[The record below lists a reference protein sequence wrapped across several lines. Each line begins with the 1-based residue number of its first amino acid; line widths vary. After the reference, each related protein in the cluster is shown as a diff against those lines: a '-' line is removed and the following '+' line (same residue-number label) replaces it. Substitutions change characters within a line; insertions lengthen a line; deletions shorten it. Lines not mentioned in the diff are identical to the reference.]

1 VPHNNFD
8 LFNNEL
14 PTTVKRTVEP
24 ELAVLGGSRVANDVA
39 RGRKYLSRDEVM
51 ALVKAAKKN
60 RHGSRDSLMIRLA
73 YEHGLRVSELVN
85 TRWQH
90 LDLSGHT
97 FSVSRAKGSVD
108 STHPLQGDTV
118 RAIKKFQRELSQ
130 SSGLMFT
137 NERGAPVSV
146 DGFRRMFGR
155 LSQKVLGTVWN
166 PHALRHACGVHL
178 VNSGTGIRQIQQY
191 MGHSNIQN
199 TVVYTT
205 LSAAAFNHIQM

>member
-1 VPHNNFD
+1 LSHNNFD
-8 LFNNEL
+8 LFDNEL
-14 PTTVKRTVEP
+14 PMTETRTVQ
-24 ELAVLGGSRVANDVA
+24 GGSRIANDVA

-73 YEHGLRVSELVN
+73 YEYGLRVSELVN
-85 TRWQH
+85 ARWQH
-90 LDLSGHT
+90 LPDLSDHT

-130 SSGLMFT
+130 SSGLLFT

-178 VNSGTGIRQIQQY
+178 VNSVDNHR
-191 MGHSNIQN
+191 MGHSNI
-199 TVVYTT
+199 
-205 LSAAAFNHIQM
+205 